1 MLSRALAKGK
11 SPLEYMLDTLN
22 DPNTTEGDKR
32 WAAEK
37 SAQFVHP
44 RPMPQPRTVQVKLP
58 DTSTPAG
65 IAEAIGSV
73 IAVTARGRLAPSEA
87 RDLVGLLET
96 RLKAF
101 EVLNLEERIALLEK
115 KDRK

>member
-1 MLSRALAKGK
+1 M
-11 SPLEYMLDTLN
+11 TQ
-22 DPNTTEGDKR
+22 T
-32 WAAEK
+32 
-37 SAQFVHP
+37 QP
-44 RPMPQPRTVQVKLP
+44 RVTSVGRLRNPRSSFTRGQCRSPRTVQVKLP